1 MAKTGSFASIDVG
14 TTKVCTAVAEIT
26 EEGSIR
32 ILGVGVCPANGFSRG
47 MVDNIAEATQ
57 AIRDS
62 VDKAERSSGTRILSA
77 HVGIT
82 GSHIQSLNN
91 RGIAAIADRN
101 HPIGSDDIERV
112 LEGSRVI
119 NIPTNR
125 EVLHAVPRYY
135 VVDGQDSVSDPLGMH
150 GQRLDVETH
159 IVTASSSAM
168 QNLSKCIEG
177 AGIEVESLILEPLA
191 SAEAILE
198 EEERRQGV
206 VAVDI
211 GGGTTGVAVF
221 IDGSVF
227 HTAVLPVGGNH
238 LTRDLVAGLRCP
250 YYVAEEAKA
259 NYGHAVPSMVAA
271 DEMVELDCFGS
282 ERQKTVPR
290 RRLCEILQARCEE
303 ILEMAMSEVKRSVHD
318 DILSAGVVLTGG
330 TAKLQGIDILAEQ
343 VTGMPVRVGAP
354 SHLQGLSET
363 LTDPSY
369 ATSVGLLQW
378 ALKENGMLYASHRS
392 GPSFA
397 FGGWLRRV
405 GEWMRV
411 LMPE

>member
-1 MAKTGSFASIDVG
+1 MRADTFASIDVG
-14 TTKVCTAVAEIT
+14 TTKVCTAVAEIG
-26 EEGSIR
+26 EEQAIR
-32 ILGVGVCPANGFSRG
+32 ILGVGVCPARGFSRG

-57 AIRDS
+57 CIADS

-91 RGIAAIADRN
+91 RGIAAIPDRS
-101 HPIGSDDIERV
+101 HPIGNDDIERV
-112 LEGSRVI
+112 LEGARVI
-119 NIPTNR
+119 NIPSNR

-159 IVTASSSAM
+159 IVTASTSAM
-168 QNLSKCIEG
+168 QNLMKCVES
-177 AGIEVESLILEPLA
+177 AGVEVESLILEPLA
-191 SAEAILE
+191 SGEAVLE
-198 EEERRQGV
+198 EEERKQGV
-206 VAVDI
+206 VVADI
-211 GGGTTGVAVF
+211 GGGTTGIAVYL
-221 IDGSVF
+221 DGSVY
-227 HTAVLPVGGNH
+227 HTSVLPVGGNH

-250 YYVAEEAKA
+250 YVVAEEAKA
-259 NYGHAVPSMVAA
+259 AYGHAIPSMVDAA
-271 DEMVELDCFGS
+271 EMVDLDCFGS
-282 ERQKTVPR
+282 ERQKSVPR

-303 ILEMAMSEVKRSVHD
+303 IMEMVMSEVKRTAHD
-318 DILSAGVVLTGG
+318 DILSAGVVLAGG
-330 TAKLQGIDILAEQ
+330 TAKLRGLDILAEQ
-343 VTGMPVRVGAP
+343 VTGMPVRIGVP
-354 SHLQGLSET
+354 RHLQGLSET
-363 LTDPSY
+363 LDDPAY

-378 ALKENGMLYASHRS
+378 ALKENGMLYAGHRS

-405 GEWMRV
+405 GQWMRV

>member
-1 MAKTGSFASIDVG
+1 MRADTFASIDVG

-26 EEGSIR
+26 DDQAIR
-32 ILGVGVCPANGFSRG
+32 ILGVGVCPARGFSRG

-57 AIRDS
+57 SIGDS
-62 VDKAERSSGTRILSA
+62 VEKAERSSGTRILSA

-91 RGIAAIADRN
+91 RGIAAIPDRN

-112 LEGSRVI
+112 LEGARVI
-119 NIPTNR
+119 NIPSNR

-168 QNLSKCIEG
+168 QNLMKCIES
-177 AGIEVESLILEPLA
+177 AGVEVESLILEPLA
-191 SAEAILE
+191 SGEAVLE
-198 EEERRQGV
+198 EEERKQGV
-206 VAVDI
+206 VVADI
-211 GGGTTGVAVF
+211 GGGTTGIAVYL
-221 IDGSVF
+221 DGSVF
-227 HTAVLPVGGNH
+227 HTSVLPVGGTH

-250 YYVAEEAKA
+250 YVVAEEAKA
-259 NYGHAVPSMVAA
+259 AYGHAIPSMVDA
-271 DEMVELDCFGS
+271 DEMVDLDCFGS
-282 ERQKTVPR
+282 ERQKSVPR
-290 RRLCEILQARCEE
+290 RRLCEIIQARCEE
-303 ILEMAMSEVKRSVHD
+303 IMEMVMSEVKRSAHD
-318 DILSAGVVLTGG
+318 DILSAGLVLAGG
-330 TAKLQGIDILAEQ
+330 TAKLRGLDILAEQ
-343 VTGMPVRVGAP
+343 VTGLPVRVGVP
-354 SHLQGLSET
+354 RHLQGLSET
-363 LTDPSY
+363 LADPAY

-378 ALKENGMLYASHRS
+378 ALKENGILYASHRA

-405 GEWMRV
+405 GQWMRV

>member
-1 MAKTGSFASIDVG
+1 MRADTFASIDVG
-14 TTKVCTAVAEIT
+14 TTKVCTAVAEIG
-26 EEGSIR
+26 EEQAIR
-32 ILGVGVCPANGFSRG
+32 ILGVGVCPAKGFSRG

-57 AIRDS
+57 SIADS

-91 RGIAAIADRN
+91 RGIAAIPDRS

-112 LEGSRVI
+112 LEGARVI
-119 NIPTNR
+119 NIPSNR

-168 QNLSKCIEG
+168 QNLMKCVES
-177 AGIEVESLILEPLA
+177 AGVEVESLILEPLA
-191 SAEAILE
+191 SGEAVLE
-198 EEERRQGV
+198 EEERKQGV
-206 VAVDI
+206 VVADI
-211 GGGTTGVAVF
+211 GGGTTGIAVYL
-221 IDGSVF
+221 DGSVY
-227 HTAVLPVGGNH
+227 HTSVLPVGGNH

-250 YYVAEEAKA
+250 YVVAEEAKA
-259 NYGHAVPSMVAA
+259 AYGHAIPSMVDAA
-271 DEMVELDCFGS
+271 EMVDLDCFGS
-282 ERQKTVPR
+282 ERQKSVPR

-303 ILEMAMSEVKRSVHD
+303 IMEMVMSEVKRTAHD
-318 DILSAGVVLTGG
+318 DILSAGVVLAGG
-330 TAKLQGIDILAEQ
+330 TAKLRGLDILAEQ
-343 VTGMPVRVGAP
+343 VTGMPVRIGVP
-354 SHLQGLSET
+354 RHLQGLSET
-363 LTDPSY
+363 LDDPAY

-378 ALKENGMLYASHRS
+378 ALKENGMLYAGHRS

-405 GEWMRV
+405 GQWMRV